1 MYGNFLRLK
10 DTIGSGVM
18 LPTHRG
24 VFPHGIIPS
33 SGGTFVEKKGALG
46 NILIIIAGLFWG
58 SMGIFVRHLNG
69 LGFTSIQVACLRL
82 VMAGVLF
89 ALILLIKDPKGFR
102 INVRDIPLFLAL
114 GLVSILFFT
123 CCYFTAIRLMTM
135 STAAIL
141 LYTSPIWVM
150 ILAIIFLK
158 EKVTSKKIIALVLA
172 FAGCVLVSGFGGKVS
187 IIGILVGLGSGL
199 GYGLYS
205 IFGTFALKKYSPL
218 TVTCYTFLIAGLGS
232 IVVSNPVDLAAKI
245 SAADNKLALFGF
257 VLLTSVV
264 TAVKPFLLYTLGLN
278 MTTAGKAAV
287 LATVEPAAATLFG
300 FFVMK
305 ETVGPAA
312 IAGIAL
318 VFATII
324 ILSVGKKES

>member
-1 MYGNFLRLK
+1 M
-10 DTIGSGVM
+10 
-18 LPTHRG
+18 
-24 VFPHGIIPS
+24 
-33 SGGTFVEKKGALG
+33 EKKSYLG
-46 NILIIIAGLFWG
+46 DILIIIAGLFWG
-58 SMGIFVRHLNG
+58 SMGIFVRHLND
-69 LGFTSIQVACLRL
+69 LGFSSIQVACLRL
-82 VMAGVLF
+82 TTAGILF
-89 ALILLIKDPKGFR
+89 ALILLIKDRKGFK
-102 INVRDIPLFLAL
+102 IALRDIPLFLAL

-158 EKVTSKKIIALVLA
+158 EKFTIKKLIALILA
-172 FAGCVLVSGFGGKVS
+172 FAGCILVSGFGGKVTVV
-187 IIGILVGLGSGL
+187 GILVGLGSGL

-205 IFGTFALKKYSPL
+205 IFGTFALKKYSPY

-232 IVVSNPVDLAAKI
+232 IFVANPVDLVSKI
-245 SAADNKLALFGF
+245 SAVENKPALLGF

-264 TAVKPFLLYTLGLN
+264 TAVIPFLLYTLGLN
-278 MTTAGKAAV
+278 KTTAGKAAV

-305 ETVGPAA
+305 ETVGPVA
-312 IAGIAL
+312 IAGILL
-318 VFATII
+318 VFAAIAV
-324 ILSVGKKES
+324 LSLGKKEA

>member
-1 MYGNFLRLK
+1 MRSLR
-10 DTIGSGVM
+10 GAV
-18 LPTHRG
+18 
-24 VFPHGIIPS
+24 
-33 SGGTFVEKKGALG
+33 VEKKSYLG
-46 NILIIIAGLFWG
+46 DILIIIAGLFWG
-58 SMGIFVRHLNG
+58 SMGIFVRHLND

-82 VMAGVLF
+82 TTAGILF
-89 ALILLIKDPKGFR
+89 AIILLIKDPKGFR
-102 INVRDIPLFLAL
+102 IKARDIPLFLAL

-158 EKVTSKKIIALVLA
+158 EKITVQKIIALVLA
-172 FAGCVLVSGFGGKVS
+172 FAGCVLVSGFGGKVTV
-187 IIGILVGLGSGL
+187 IGILVGLGSGL

-232 IVVSNPVDLAAKI
+232 IIVASPFDLVSKI
-245 SAADNKLALFGF
+245 SASDNLLSLSGF
-257 VLLTSVV
+257 VLLTSII
-264 TAVKPFLLYTLGLN
+264 TAVIPFLLYTLGLN

-305 ETVGPAA
+305 ETVGPIA

-318 VFATII
+318 VFAAII
-324 ILSVGKKES
+324 VLSLNLRFRPL

>member
-1 MYGNFLRLK
+1 M
-10 DTIGSGVM
+10 
-18 LPTHRG
+18 
-24 VFPHGIIPS
+24 
-33 SGGTFVEKKGALG
+33 EKNSLLG
-46 NILIIIAGLFWG
+46 DILIIVAGLFWG

-82 VMAGVLF
+82 VFAGILF
-89 ALILLIKDPKGFR
+89 ALILLIKDPKGFK
-102 INVRDIPLFLAL
+102 IKLKDIPLFLAL

-141 LYTSPIWVM
+141 LYTSPVWVM
-150 ILAIIFLK
+150 ILAVIFLK
-158 EKVTSKKIIALVLA
+158 EKITVRKIIALILA
-172 FAGCVLVSGFGGKVS
+172 FAGCVLVSGFGGKVTV
-187 IIGILVGLGSGL
+187 IGILVGLGSGL

-218 TVTCYTFLIAGLGS
+218 TVTCYTFLIAGSGS
-232 IVVSNPVDLAAKI
+232 VV
-245 SAADNKLALFGF
+245 AADPADLIVKINASGSLLKLSGF

-264 TAVKPFLLYTLGLN
+264 TAVIPFLFYTLGLN
-278 MTTAGKAAV
+278 RTTAGKAAV

-305 ETVGPAA
+305 EQVGPVAVF
-312 IAGIAL
+312 GILL
-318 VFATII
+318 VFAAIFV
-324 ILSVGKKES
+324 LSVKTGESS

>member
-1 MYGNFLRLK
+1 MEKTRNY
-10 DTIGSGVM
+10 IGD
-18 LPTHRG
+18 
-24 VFPHGIIPS
+24 
-33 SGGTFVEKKGALG
+33 
-46 NILIIIAGLFWG
+46 ILIIIAGLFWG
-58 SMGIFVRHLNG
+58 SMGIFVRHLND

-82 VMAGVLF
+82 TTAGLIF
-89 ALILLIKDPKGFR
+89 AIILLIKDRKGFK

-158 EKVTSKKIIALVLA
+158 EKFSVQKLIALILA
-172 FAGCVLVSGFGGKVS
+172 FAGCVLVSGFGGKVTA
-187 IIGILVGLGSGL
+187 IGILVGLGSGL

-205 IFGTFALKKYSPL
+205 IFGSFALKKYSPY

-232 IVVSNPVDLAAKI
+232 IFVANPADLVGKIAAI
-245 SAADNKLALFGF
+245 DNKFSLFGF
-257 VLLTSVV
+257 VLLTAVV
-264 TAVKPFLLYTLGLN
+264 TAVIPFLLYTLGLSK
-278 MTTAGKAAV
+278 TTAGRAAV

-300 FFVMK
+300 FFVMGEK
-305 ETVGPAA
+305 VGL
-312 IAGIAL
+312 IAVIGILL
-318 VFATII
+318 VFAAIVV
-324 ILSVGKKES
+324 LSVKSTSK